1 MSEPVRGMNV
11 YDALL
16 EARPEAIVVYCSDP
30 RFQMAFEA
38 FLGNELGLTKGRFI
52 PLVVA
57 GGAGVLARPQTLPK
71 EFKFMKDRLDLFCSH
86 FPSLKRVVLINH
98 EDCAY
103 YRWLAGTSAGLQT
116 DRTEDLG
123 TQPRRDLQRIAGV
136 FNRFLPHLGLS
147 VELYCAGFAD
157 SGRGKVVFERILV

>member
-11 YDALL
+11 YDAIL
-16 EARPEAIVVYCSDP
+16 ETRPEAIVVYCSDP

-57 GGAGVLARPQTLPK
+57 GGAGVLARPLTLPK
-71 EFKFMKDRLDLFCSH
+71 EFKFMKDRLELFRSH
-86 FPSLKRVVLINH
+86 FPSLTRVVLINH

-103 YRWLAGTSAGLQT
+103 YRQLSSRIVGFQT

-123 TQPRRDLQRIAGV
+123 TQPRGDLELTAGV

-147 VELYCAGFAD
+147 VELYYAGFAD
-157 SGRGKVVFERILV
+157 ISHGKVIFERVRV